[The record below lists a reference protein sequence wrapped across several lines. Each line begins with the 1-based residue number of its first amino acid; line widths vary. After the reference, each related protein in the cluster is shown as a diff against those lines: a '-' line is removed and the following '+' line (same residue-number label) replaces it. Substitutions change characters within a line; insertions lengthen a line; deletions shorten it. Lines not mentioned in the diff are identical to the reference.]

1 MSTTNSDSGHNT
13 MSSGTKFNRSYCAF
27 DYGLV
32 VVQRIL
38 ICFSALIGY
47 DLISAPIDFPQ
58 MFIIGAMMRIVRNF
72 FFITKAV
79 RKWLAINY
87 NDGVIPE
94 PPVRGVR
101 PPRMARRSTPM
112 DSCLSSQL
120 SEGLKHSPIDH
131 QYKPVKNYDLATALK
146 ERHCASVGIEH
157 RYYADS
163 HSSDFLGHSS
173 SLSLRFLLNGL
184 ARSFI
189 GYLEDPDEEM
199 NTQQKEITSFQ
210 GKIVG
215 CSQQNIDEKKN
226 GARSQTSAEYRTNE
240 SENRRRNEMV
250 LESVLEYDAEQKQNA
265 NSSVENVICVPLPVP
280 NFDETTTVHRAMPS

>member
-1 MSTTNSDSGHNT
+1 
-13 MSSGTKFNRSYCAF
+13 
-27 DYGLV
+27 
-32 VVQRIL
+32 
-38 ICFSALIGY
+38 
-47 DLISAPIDFPQ
+47 
-58 MFIIGAMMRIVRNF
+58 MMRIVRNF

-101 PPRMARRSTPM
+101 PPRMARLKASNIRQSTTNT
-112 DSCLSSQL
+112 
-120 SEGLKHSPIDH
+120 
-131 QYKPVKNYDLATALK
+131 NYDLATALK
-146 ERHCASVGIEH
+146 ERHCVSVGIEH

-210 GKIVG
+210 GKIVAS
-215 CSQQNIDEKKN
+215 SQQNIDEKKN
-226 GARSQTSAEYRTNE
+226 CARSQTSAEYRTNE
-240 SENRRRNEMV
+240 SESRRRNEMV
-250 LESVLEYDAEQKQNA
+250 VESVLEYDAEQKQNA
-265 NSSVENVICVPLPVP
+265 NSSVENVICVPLPLPVP
-280 NFDETTTVHRAMPS
+280 NFDETTTVHRAMHS